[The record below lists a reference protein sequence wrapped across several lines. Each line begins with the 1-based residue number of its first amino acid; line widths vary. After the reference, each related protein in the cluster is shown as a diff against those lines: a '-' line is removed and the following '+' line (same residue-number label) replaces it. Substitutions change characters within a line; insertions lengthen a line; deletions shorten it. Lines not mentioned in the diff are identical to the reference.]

1 MFPNLLKKNSL
12 SIWNSE
18 NKIIFAKTL
27 SSETEWL
34 ITSKPLINYF
44 ENIIGIKF
52 YAKTLVDEINHVLE
66 KDSKTINNVA
76 HVSLGL
82 IDSGDGYNS
91 LTL

>member
-52 YAKTLVDEINHVLE
+52 YAKTLVDEINHVSA
-66 KDSKTINNVA
+66 KDK
-76 HVSLGL
+76 H
-82 IDSGDGYNS
+82 
-91 LTL
+91 